1 MKIKSVLF
9 VGRRNAARS
18 VMAETCFNA
27 AGIPGWRAF
36 SAGWQTQNSIDTQAI
51 RTLAANGFETDTLSS
66 KPVAIFLQEGAP
78 EIDLCVFL
86 DEDLPPDV
94 QNYPAARESWKIPDP
109 SRETESTAFLS
120 NGARCDHG
128 ANFDAGNFGETRHAA
143 CKGELKLPLGNQV

>member
-36 SAGWQTQNSIDTQAI
+36 SAGWQTQNSIDAHAI

-109 SRETESTAFLS
+109 SREADQRPAYQMALDAIVARISTLVIS
-120 NGARCDHG
+120 G
-128 ANFDAGNFGETRHAA
+128 
-143 CKGELKLPLGNQV
+143 KLAMPLAKAS

>member
-1 MKIKSVLF
+1 MKIRSILF

-36 SAGWQTQNSIDTQAI
+36 SAGWQTQNGIDAHAI
-51 RTLAANGFETDTLSS
+51 RVLAANGFETDTLSS

-94 QNYPAARESWKIPDP
+94 QNYPAARESWKISDP
-109 SRETESTAFLS
+109 SREADQRPAYQMALDLIM
-120 NGARCDHG
+120 ARISALVISG
-128 ANFDAGNFGETRHAA
+128 
-143 CKGELKLPLGNQV
+143 KLAMPLAKAS

>member
-18 VMAETCFNA
+18 VMAETCFNG

-109 SRETESTAFLS
+109 SREANQRPAYQMTLDAIMARISTLVIS
-120 NGARCDHG
+120 G
-128 ANFDAGNFGETRHAA
+128 
-143 CKGELKLPLGNQV
+143 KLAMPLAKAS

>member
-1 MKIKSVLF
+1 MEIKSVLF

-27 AGIPGWRAF
+27 SGLPGWRAF
-36 SAGWQTQNSIDTQAI
+36 SAGWQTQMSIDRHAI
-51 RTLAANGFETDTLSS
+51 RTLEANGFETDTLSS

-94 QNYPAARESWKIPDP
+94 ENYPAAREYWMIPDP
-109 SRETESTAFLS
+109 SRAKD
-120 NGARCDHG
+120 ARFAYQQAMEAIMARISAMVTSG
-128 ANFDAGNFGETRHAA
+128 KLA
-143 CKGELKLPLGNQV
+143 LPLAKAS